1 VVISLFITCYNDAL
15 FMNRIN
21 SPIPQKSL
29 TDPRPGWNDLA
40 LYTDAAGGSST
51 HWTILAGRARR
62 RSLPL
67 TMKSAQIDRVTGA
80 LDSFRIESPTRVK
93 GKIEAALQTVTM
105 APELYAKAL
114 LADCGELASRQS
126 QPDRPGAELLLQDT
140 FATDVRPAIEWWRT
154 AKGLPRH
161 PLTAFGESGSLER
174 ITRERSG
181 RPTFRG
187 LSYA

>member
-1 VVISLFITCYNDAL
+1 
-15 FMNRIN
+15 MNRIN

-40 LYTDAAGGSST
+40 LHTEMPLAARPRTGPFLPG
-51 HWTILAGRARR
+51 WTRR

-67 TMKSAQIDRVTGA
+67 TMKSAQIDRVAGA

-93 GKIEAALQTVTM
+93 GKIEATLQTVTM
-105 APELYAKAL
+105 APELYAKASP
-114 LADCGELASRQS
+114 ADCGELASRQR
-126 QPDRPGAELLLQDT
+126 QPDRPGAELLLQDA
-140 FATDVRPAIEWWRT
+140 FATDVRPAIELWRT

-161 PLTAFGESGSLER
+161 PLTAFGESGYLER

-181 RPTFRG
+181 RPTVPG